1 MRPTIPIRD
10 NVPSRRT
17 AWLNYLLIAA
27 NAAVFLYQ
35 RTLTAREE
43 LRLVYSLGLVPARFS
58 IPGWATQAG
67 LPAVGY
73 LPFLTAIFLHG
84 GWGHLISNM
93 WSLWLFGD
101 NVEDR
106 LGPGRFLLLYLGAG
120 VAANILQYHANL
132 TSRIPTIG
140 ASGAIAGVM
149 GAYFLLYPRAR
160 IITLVPIFFYPLFLE
175 IPAFFYLL
183 LWFLTQILY
192 AGLQPAGGGGVAWWA
207 HIGGFVFGMLGS
219 LLLARRRPHRPWYE
233 DEYRPW

>member
-1 MRPTIPIRD
+1 MRPTIPLRD
-10 NVPSRRT
+10 NVPSRRLP
-17 AWLNYLLIAA
+17 WLNYLLLGS
-27 NAAVFLYQ
+27 NVAVFLYQ
-35 RTLTAREE
+35 MGLGRAE
-43 LRLVYSLGLVPARFS
+43 LIRFIYSFGLVPARFS
-58 IPGWATQAG
+58 VPGWAARVG

-84 GWGHLISNM
+84 SLGHLVSNM

-106 LGPGRFLLLYLGAG
+106 LGHGRFLFLYLGSG
-120 VAANILQYHANL
+120 IAANILQYYTNPA
-132 TSRIPTIG
+132 SQIPTIG

-175 IPAFFYLL
+175 VPASFYLL
-183 LWFLTQILY
+183 LWFLTQVFY
-192 AGLQPAGGGGVAWWA
+192 AGVQPAGGGGVAWWA
-207 HIGGFVFGMLGS
+207 HIGGFLAGMVGAVVLK
-219 LLLARRRPHRPWYE
+219 RRNYYRPWFE

>member
-1 MRPTIPIRD
+1 MPIRD
-10 NVPSRRT
+10 NIPSRRIP
-17 AWLNYLLIAA
+17 WLNYLLLAA
-27 NAAVFLYQ
+27 NVAVFLYQ
-35 RTLTAREE
+35 TSLPAREE
-43 LRLVYSLGLVPARFS
+43 FRFIYSFGLVPARFS
-58 IPGWATQAG
+58 ISGWAERAG

-120 VAANILQYHANL
+120 IAANILQYYINL

-160 IITLVPIFFYPLFLE
+160 IITLVPLFFYPFFFE
-175 IPAFFYLL
+175 VPASFYLL
-183 LWFLTQILY
+183 LWFFTQIFY
-192 AGLQPAGGGGVAWWA
+192 AGLQPAGAGGVAWWA
-207 HIGGFVFGMLGS
+207 HIGGFLAGMIGVVFLK
-219 LLLARRRPHRPWYE
+219 RRSHYRPWYE

>member
-1 MRPTIPIRD
+1 MRPTIPLRD
-10 NVPSRRT
+10 NVPSRHIP
-17 AWLNYLLIAA
+17 WLNYLLLGV
-27 NAAVFLYQ
+27 NVAVFLYQ
-35 RTLTAREE
+35 ASLGRKGLAR
-43 LRLVYSLGLVPARFS
+43 LFFSYGLVPARFS
-58 IPGWATQAG
+58 VPGWAARAG
-67 LPAVGY
+67 LPSLGY

-84 GWGHLISNM
+84 GLGHLVSNM

-120 VAANILQYHANL
+120 VAANILQYHTNL
-132 TSRIPTIG
+132 ASQVPTIG
-140 ASGAIAGVM
+140 ASGAIAGIM

-160 IITLVPIFFYPLFLE
+160 IITLVPVFFYPLFLE

-183 LWFLTQILY
+183 LWFLTQVFY

-207 HIGGFVFGMLGS
+207 HVGGFLAGLLGVFFLG
-219 LLLARRRPHRPWYE
+219 RRRPHRPWYE